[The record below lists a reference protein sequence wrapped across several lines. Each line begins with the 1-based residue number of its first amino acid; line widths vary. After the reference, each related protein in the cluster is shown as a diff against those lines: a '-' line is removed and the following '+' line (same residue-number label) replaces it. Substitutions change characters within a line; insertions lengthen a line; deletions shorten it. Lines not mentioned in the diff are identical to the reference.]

1 MKTRRYYPIWTRL
14 KVLLLSLLFAGY
26 WLWIGLLGT
35 QYYFVLAYVLAL
47 LLLTVFLRSVSR
59 FPIYYEWDQEELRV
73 RMLQCTVRLDL
84 NVYHMSPLEGEGEGR
99 RIASSQRRTK
109 KDKKRVYIVDS
120 DLPVLCLSRRLPS
133 GGHEYIFVSVDRD
146 RGAPWYNSKL
156 MQTLSA
162 IRAWSKGAGNT

>member
-1 MKTRRYYPIWTRL
+1 MKTRRYYPIVTRL
-14 KVLLLSLLFAGY
+14 KELLLSLLFAGY

-47 LLLTVFLRSVSR
+47 FLLTVFLRRVSR
-59 FPIYYEWDQEELRV
+59 FPIYYEWDYQELRV

-84 NVYHMSPLEGEGEGR
+84 NVYHMSLLEGEGR

-120 DLPVLCLSRRLPS
+120 GLPVLCLSRRLPS
-133 GGHEYIFVSVDRD
+133 GGHEYIFVSVGRD
-146 RGAPWYNSKL
+146 RGAPWRNSKL

-162 IRAWSKGAGNT
+162 TRA

>member
-1 MKTRRYYPIWTRL
+1 MKIRRYYPIGARL
-14 KVLLLSLLFAGY
+14 KVLLLSFLFAGY

-47 LLLTVFLRSVSR
+47 VLLTVFLRSVSR
-59 FPIYYEWDQEELRV
+59 FPIYYEWDHQELRV

-84 NVYHMSPLEGEGEGR
+84 NVYHMSLLEGEGR

-120 DLPVLCLSRRLPS
+120 DLPVLCLSRCLPS
-133 GGHEYIFVSVDRD
+133 GGHEYIFVSVGRD
-146 RGAPWYNSKL
+146 RGAPWRNSKL
-156 MQTLSA
+156 MKTSSTT
-162 IRAWSKGAGNT
+162 RAWSEGAGSS

>member
-1 MKTRRYYPIWTRL
+1 MKTRRYYPIVTRL
-14 KVLLLSLLFAGY
+14 KELLLSLLFAGY

-47 LLLTVFLRSVSR
+47 FLLTVFLRRVSR
-59 FPIYYEWDQEELRV
+59 FPIYYEWDHQELRV

-84 NVYHMSPLEGEGEGR
+84 NVYHMSLLEGEGR

-133 GGHEYIFVSVDRD
+133 GGHEYIFVSVGRD
-146 RGAPWYNSKL
+146 RGAPWRNSKL

-162 IRAWSKGAGNT
+162 TRA